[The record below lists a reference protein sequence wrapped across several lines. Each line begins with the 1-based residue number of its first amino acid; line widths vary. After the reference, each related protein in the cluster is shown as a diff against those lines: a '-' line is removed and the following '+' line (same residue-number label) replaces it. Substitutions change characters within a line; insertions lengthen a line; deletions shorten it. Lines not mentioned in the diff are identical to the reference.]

1 LYTKYQGVNFASYQE
16 TDVFAMKMN
25 YRDTLISLADNQ
37 GQKELF
43 MKYTFFDLKD
53 IVNA

>member
-1 LYTKYQGVNFASYQE
+1 MYTKYQGVNFASYQE
-16 TDVFAMKMN
+16 SDIFKMKMN
-25 YRDTLISLADNQ
+25 YRDALISLTDDQA
-37 GQKELF
+37 QKELF